1 MGWGQ
6 NIFLGD
12 LKNLGW
18 KLATG
23 FGCENYVYLKP
34 GVKKS
39 TGTVGVDM
47 FNGESALEAYI
58 NENGYELSDDD
69 DDDDTSSVVS
79 ADAEG
84 RGGDDDGN
92 NGGASRFQGGNGGC
106 KVWRHNKWGN
116 DVGPGRTVNAADG
129 RFRDCGD
136 GATNIGVDIAT
147 WTNGQTAAAPEPP
160 AGSTL
165 SRPATAEIAAALGCS
180 WVPCD

>member
-92 NGGASRFQGGNGGC
+92 NGDGDDTGDKVKGKEAPCRRAAHYFCIGLEAVPTSDWYVGKRRGRGGREVYIAGGGDA
-106 KVWRHNKWGN
+106 RHRGY
-116 DVGPGRTVNAADG
+116 
-129 RFRDCGD
+129 
-136 GATNIGVDIAT
+136 
-147 WTNGQTAAAPEPP
+147 
-160 AGSTL
+160 GSNVL
-165 SRPATAEIAAALGCS
+165 ERERRISACS
-180 WVPCD
+180 QERSQAV